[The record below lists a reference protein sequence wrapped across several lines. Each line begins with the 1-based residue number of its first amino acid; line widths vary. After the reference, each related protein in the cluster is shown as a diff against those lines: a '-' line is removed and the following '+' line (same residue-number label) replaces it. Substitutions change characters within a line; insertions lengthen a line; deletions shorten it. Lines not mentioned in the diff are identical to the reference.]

1 MSSTPA
7 GISEADW
14 LATPSSVRELVGQVQ
29 ALQLENEQL
38 RQQLTVLA
46 TELAGLR
53 ERLERNSLNSSKLPS
68 SDGQGFK
75 PPVRRKGSGRKRGG
89 QQGHPAG

>member
-1 MSSTPA
+1 MSRAPA

-14 LATPSSVRELVGQVQ
+14 PATPSSVRELVSQVQ

-46 TELAGLR
+46 MELAGRR
-53 ERLERNSLNSSKLPS
+53 ERLGRNSRNSSKPPS
-68 SDGQGFK
+68 SDGQGF
-75 PPVRRKGSGRKRGG
+75 
-89 QQGHPAG
+89 